1 MSLRKVLVAFS
12 LAASMSSAPI
22 LAQGVPSS
30 TPAVEARAGAT
41 TESESELRGGFIIPI
56 IVIMAIILGV
66 WAATSGGDSDPP
78 HSP

>member
-1 MSLRKVLVAFS
+1 MSFRKVLVAFS

-22 LAQGVPSS
+22 LAQGAPSPS
-30 TPAVEARAGAT
+30 PAVEARAGAT